1 MGGTC
6 AVLLD
11 WWMGGE
17 MGGTGCQ
24 DFPSRPTAT
33 GTRALFTYM
42 AACGDMTSKA
52 PGVGKCYTEHGG
64 NVVGTPTCGDRV
76 DSYAWVYRWK
86 ATSTSN

>member
-1 MGGTC
+1 MGGRC

-11 WWMGGE
+11 WWVGGE
-17 MGGTGCQ
+17 MGAGRAVKIFLFT
-24 DFPSRPTAT
+24 PTAT
-33 GTRALFTYM
+33 
-42 AACGDMTSKA
+42 AARVRFLHGAGCGDMTSKA

-64 NVVGTPTCGDRV
+64 NVVGTPTCDRV